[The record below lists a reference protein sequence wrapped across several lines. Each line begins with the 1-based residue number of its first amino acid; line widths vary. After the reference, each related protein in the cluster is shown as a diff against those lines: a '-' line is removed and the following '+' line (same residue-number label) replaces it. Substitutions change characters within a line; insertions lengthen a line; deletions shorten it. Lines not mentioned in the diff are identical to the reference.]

1 MAELISAFPDCLG
14 NIDQLLGRGAFPL
27 RRQHAQQYVLE
38 GVALAGDA
46 AHMIH
51 PLAGQGVNI
60 GLLDAAA
67 LAETILV
74 AARTGED
81 ITELVLLKEYERQRR
96 QHNLMMMQTMDLF
109 YRVFSNQRG
118 PLKLLRN
125 VGLGLAGKVT
135 PARNKVMQFAMG
147 LEGPLPALAKLESI

>member
-1 MAELISAFPDCLG
+1 
-14 NIDQLLGRGAFPL
+14 
-27 RRQHAQQYVLE
+27 
-38 GVALAGDA
+38 
-46 AHMIH
+46 MIH